1 LDRLAD
7 FICKRSK
14 FIILFVALM
23 NLAALI
29 SLTRIAIDTDITG
42 FFSEGNQV
50 YDEYL
55 ALTRK
60 YDISESLVVLVEDD
74 ASLLTIDNMTTVHVL
89 AESAGA
95 IPGVAEVQ
103 SFLPSEYPAGGLL
116 LTVDEAFIERHYE
129 LLEDY
134 TRHRY
139 LPADDFLSDDESTGL
154 IALTLRHNAEGH
166 EVVDALERL
175 VAQHGNVHVS
185 LAGDSVIGATLEW
198 YLLRIIFLLPPAAA
212 ALVLFVFYRMLRNR
226 RLTFLSLLPAAFG
239 TLWTLGTI
247 FWQGEAVNIVTAIS
261 PIFILVMGS
270 ADGLHYTTHLLEKM
284 ALYPDR
290 RTLTLE
296 TMRMVFK
303 PIVLTSVTTMAGFA
317 SLAWSDLEPIRQ
329 MGIYVPLGIG
339 YACFLSVFFLPAVLY
354 RIHLPA
360 GAPPQTGGVINFFVS
375 LPRRRRATLVSVAL
389 VMGIAA
395 INLPGLKVVTDPL
408 LYFKEGSDIRQ
419 TFQTVEDTFGGALVI
434 YGEIPAA
441 GGLSSLRNADRAE
454 AVLEMERDLERLPGI
469 LSARSLFD
477 VVQASYE
484 SQTGLIGYPESPGAV
499 SLILEAMDEED
510 LATWYSDDALRL
522 VARTSDLDS
531 DDVEALRLFRDGHP
545 ELRTLNGTPMLY
557 NEMNRLTVRS
567 QIQSLGLAL
576 VLVFLMLMF
585 AFKEP
590 RAAVYALVP
599 IAITIVAIMGALVVT
614 GYNLNM
620 VTATLSAVTV
630 GVGVDYAIHLISG
643 IQYYRAQGLA
653 VTDAVETALATVS
666 RPILASAFGLSAGI
680 SVMFLSPLHIH
691 AQVATVMWVAM
702 TISSFGALAL
712 IPLFYRSRS
721 SGKRA

>member
-1 LDRLAD
+1 LERLAD
-7 FICKRSK
+7 FICTRSK
-14 FIILFVALM
+14 FIIVFVALT
-23 NLAALI
+23 NLAALV

-55 ALTRK
+55 ALTEK
-60 YDISESLVVLVEDD
+60 YGISESLVVLIEDD
-74 ASLLTIDNMTTVHVL
+74 TSLLTQDNMTIVHAL
-89 AESAGA
+89 ALSAEA
-95 IPGVAEVQ
+95 IPGVAEMQ
-103 SFLPSEYPAGGLL
+103 SYLPEEYPADALRL
-116 LTVDEAFIERHYE
+116 DVDERFMEHHFDE
-129 LLEDY
+129 LQEY
-134 TRHRY
+134 TRYRY
-139 LPADDFLSDDESTGL
+139 LPAEEFLSDDESTGL
-154 IALTLRHNAEGH
+154 IALTLSDDAEGS

-175 VAQHGNVHVS
+175 VAQYPDVRIS

-212 ALVLFVFYRMLRNR
+212 ALVLLVFYRMLRNR
-226 RLTFLSLLPAAFG
+226 RLTLLSMLPAAFG

-284 ALYPDR
+284 TLFADR

-296 TMRMVFK
+296 TLRMVFK
-303 PIVLTSVTTMAGFA
+303 PIVLTSVTTMAGFG

-339 YACFLSVFFLPAVLY
+339 YACLLSVFFLPAVLF

-360 GAPPQTGGVINFFVS
+360 GAPPETGGIIGFFVT
-375 LPRRRRATLVSVAL
+375 LPRRRRAVLVSVAL
-389 VMGIAA
+389 VLGIAA

-408 LYFKEGSDIRQ
+408 LYFKEGSDIRE

-434 YGEIPAA
+434 IGEIPAT
-441 GGLSSLRNADRAE
+441 GGLDTLRSADRAE
-454 AVLEMERDLERLPGI
+454 AVLNMERDLERMPGI
-469 LSARSLFD
+469 LSALSLFD
-477 VVQASYE
+477 VVQSTYQ
-484 SQTGLIGYPESPGAV
+484 SQTGLTGYPESPGAV
-499 SLILEAMDEED
+499 SLIIQAMEQED
-510 LATWYSDDALRL
+510 LATWYSDDGLRL

-531 DDVEALRLFRDGHP
+531 EEVAALQQFRDRHP
-545 ELRTLNGTPMLY
+545 ELRVLSGTPMLY

-567 QIQSLGLAL
+567 QVQSLGLAL
-576 VLVFLMLMF
+576 VLVFLMLVF
-585 AFKEP
+585 GFKEP

-643 IQYYRAQGLA
+643 IQYYRARGL
-653 VTDAVETALATVS
+653 VVGDAVETALATVS
-666 RPILASAFGLSAGI
+666 RPVLASALGLSAGI

-702 TISSFGALAL
+702 TVSSVGALAL
-712 IPLFYRSRS
+712 IPLFYRARS
-721 SGKRA
+721 SGG